1 MIKIKVDL
9 ETFTVT
15 SQNLLIFWEMQMLMW
30 DEKGGE
36 RGG

>member
-15 SQNLLIFWEMQMLMW
+15 SQNLLIFWEMQNAYV
-30 DEKGGE
+30 G
-36 RGG
+36 